1 MHMLERGGGAY
12 FFSKLKK
19 NYLFEGGIN
28 FSYLFSIFLKSS
40 NMKKKLIKPT
50 ILLKIIYRHIGVEKY
65 IVKQLMRL
73 ECQQIEYLIFHKLVE
88 VLFFGL

>member
-1 MHMLERGGGAY
+1 
-12 FFSKLKK
+12 
-19 NYLFEGGIN
+19 
-28 FSYLFSIFLKSS
+28 
-40 NMKKKLIKPT
+40 MKKKLIKPT